1 MAWIWDKITHRGE
14 EAAEICGFGGVR
26 TVLTMP
32 EEMDGLPVRRVARRA
47 FAGQKELQR
56 ITLPDALVS
65 VGEVAFYGCTDLQF
79 LSLCDAAEDLGDGMI
94 RACGNLRE
102 LELRVRN
109 GSFRAAR
116 DLLRD
121 TDAAVR
127 LRLRFPD
134 GEALLYFPAFVND
147 FDEDTMARA
156 IHPRIEGCGY
166 AYREMVTRTSV
177 DFSGYDAMFPRAAA
191 DGVPAALETA
201 LARLLHPYR
210 LSAESRAAYERWLLE
225 NSGTAVRRLTELSDE
240 PRIRFLAERGLITP
254 QAAGD
259 SIGTAAEKG
268 QNGIL
273 GILMECEHAGYAGSS
288 PPEDEFE
295 L

>member
-1 MAWIWDKITHRGE
+1 MAWIWEKMTHRGE
-14 EAAEICGFGGVR
+14 EAAEICGFDGVR

-32 EEMDGLPVRRVARRA
+32 EEIGSLPVRRIARRA

-65 VGEVAFYGCTDLQF
+65 VGEFAFYSCTGLQF
-79 LSLCDAAEDLGDGMI
+79 LSLCDTAEDLGDGMI

-102 LELRVRN
+102 LELRVRK

-121 TDAAVR
+121 TDTALS
-127 LRLRFPD
+127 LRLQFPD
-134 GEALLYFPAFVND
+134 GEALLFFPAFVND

-166 AYREMVTRTSV
+166 AYREMVTRTAV
-177 DFSGYDAMFPRAAA
+177 DFAGYDAMFPRAAA

-201 LARLLHPYR
+201 LARLRHPYR
-210 LSAESRAAYERWLLE
+210 LSAESRAAYERWLME
-225 NSGTAVRRLTELSDE
+225 NSAAAVRRLTELSDE

-254 QAAGD
+254 AAAGAG
-259 SIGTAAEKG
+259 IGIAAEKG

-273 GILMECEHAGYAGSS
+273 GILMECEHTGRAGS
-288 PPEDEFE
+288 PLMTDDFE